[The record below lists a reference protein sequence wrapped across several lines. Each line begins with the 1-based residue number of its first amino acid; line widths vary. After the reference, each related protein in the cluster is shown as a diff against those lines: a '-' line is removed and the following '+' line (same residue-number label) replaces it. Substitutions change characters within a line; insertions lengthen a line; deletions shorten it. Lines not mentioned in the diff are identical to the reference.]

1 MTLRLTISRA
11 ILIFGLVTAL
21 GLGAV
26 IATSVYGLSQ
36 LKVGGPL
43 YNQIKL
49 GNDLIADILPPPEY
63 VIEAYLEATLV
74 LHDPAQLSAHRDR
87 IVQLKK
93 EYDERRDFWVKSDLD
108 PGLKTK
114 LVEKSDSEVRRFWT
128 AIQDG
133 LLPALAKSDSAAAAK
148 SYAEITARYT
158 AHRAIIDDIVKQTND
173 QNAATEVAATGR
185 VSTFTWVLWGVSAAV
200 FLVIGAGIFGVAF
213 GVIRPIAEM
222 TAVMKGL
229 AGGDLNVSVPALS
242 RGDEVGAMARA
253 VQVFRDNALR
263 VQSME
268 QEQAG
273 LKLKAEGER
282 KAVMQ
287 QMADGFDSAIGKII
301 QTVSTASSEL
311 ESSAGQLTK
320 TAEVT
325 QVLSATVASA
335 SEQSSA
341 NAQSAA
347 AAAEEMASSVS
358 EISRQVQDLHK
369 ISREAVSQVE
379 QTNARI
385 SDLAQSASRIGEV
398 VKMISAVAEQTNLL
412 ALNATIEAARAGEA
426 GRGFAVV
433 ASEVKALAA
442 QTAKATE
449 DLGAEAAVGGRVVE
463 LEGVDDAALHGRHD
477 LAARQLRHRETHGL
491 HQIGG
496 QAHGAVLQPLHVRHA
511 LDRPLEPAERLGRHG
526 HDEEALDV
534 DLHDLGLE
542 LFEQLAAAAVVDPAE
557 PLVGVEA
564 EHRAGAEQR
573 GGLVLAVPVHGHRVG
588 AVELAPVH
596 PVEHLE
602 RVDDGPADQVVDLE
616 PGSGH
621 LVDALDVV
629 LGELVE
635 HVLGAPRALHLQG
648 RRLGPRDLWERE
660 RRRPGHGGPG
670 EELAPSRGSSTFVSG
685 HECPPRLGEHG
696 RISTASGRVEPR
708 VGSWV
713 APLLDLHR

>member
-11 ILIFGLVTAL
+11 IFIFGLVTAL

-43 YNQIKL
+43 YDRIKL

-74 LHDPAQLSAHRDR
+74 LHDPAQLAAHRDR

-93 EYDERRDFWVKSDLD
+93 EYDERHAFWVKSDLD
-108 PGLKTK
+108 PVLKTK
-114 LVEKSDSEVRRFWT
+114 LVEKSDGEVRRFWT

-133 LLPALAKSDSAAAAK
+133 LLPALAKADSAAAAK
-148 SYAEITARYT
+148 SYAEITARYA
-158 AHRAIIDDIVKQTND
+158 AHRAIVDDIVKQAND
-173 QNAATEVAATGR
+173 QNAATEVAATER
-185 VSTFTWVLWGVSAAV
+185 VSTFTLLLWGVSAVV
-200 FLVIGAGIFGVAF
+200 FLIVGAGIFGVAF

-229 AGGDLNVSVPALS
+229 AGGNLDVSVPALS
-242 RGDEVGAMARA
+242 RGDEIGAMAKA
-253 VQVFRDNALR
+253 VQIFKENALR

-273 LKLKAEGER
+273 LKLKAEGDR
-282 KAVMQ
+282 KAAMQ

-301 QTVSTASSEL
+301 HTVSTASSEL

-320 TAEVT
+320 TAERT
-325 QVLSATVASA
+325 QVLSATVATA

-341 NAQSAA
+341 NVQSAS
-347 AAAEEMASSVS
+347 AAAEEMAASVS
-358 EISRQVQDLHK
+358 EISRQVQDSHK

-385 SDLAQSASRIGEV
+385 ADLAQSASRIGEV

-449 DLGAEAAVGGRVVE
+449 EISE
-463 LEGVDDAALHGRHD
+463 
-477 LAARQLRHRETHGL
+477 
-491 HQIGG
+491 QIG
-496 QAHGAVLQPLHVRHA
+496 QMQSATNQSVSAI
-511 LDRPLEPAERLGRHG
+511 AEIGGTIGRIA
-526 HDEEALDV
+526 EIS
-534 DLHDLGLE
+534 
-542 LFEQLAAAAVVDPAE
+542 QTIAAAVEEQGATTQEISRNVQQAAQGATQ
-557 PLVGVEA
+557 V
-564 EHRAGAEQR
+564 AGSITDVNR
-573 GGLVLAVPVHGHRVG
+573 GASDTGTASTHVH
-588 AVELAPVH
+588 ELARRCWGRAIISRAKWRNSSRPCARREARLRQKNTQPH
-596 PVEHLE
+596 PFKGV
-602 RVDDGPADQVVDLE
+602 PAYF
-616 PGSGH
+616 
-621 LVDALDVV
+621 
-629 LGELVE
+629 ELM
-635 HVLGAPRALHLQG
+635 
-648 RRLGPRDLWERE
+648 W
-660 RRRPGHGGPG
+660 RPHNRP
-670 EELAPSRGSSTFVSG
+670 PSLPQCT
-685 HECPPRLGEHG
+685 L
-696 RISTASGRVEPR
+696 TA
-708 VGSWV
+708 
-713 APLLDLHR
+713 

>member
-87 IVQLKK
+87 IAQLKK
-93 EYDERRDFWVKSDLD
+93 EYDERHEFWVKSDLD
-108 PGLKTK
+108 PTLKTK
-114 LVEKSDSEVRRFWT
+114 LVEKSHNEVRRFWT
-128 AIQDG
+128 AIQEG
-133 LLPALAKSDSAAAAK
+133 LLPALSKADSAAATK
-148 SYAEITARYT
+148 SYAEIAARYA

-173 QNAATEVAATGR
+173 QNAATEVAATER
-185 VSTFTWVLWGVSAAV
+185 VSMFTLLLWGVSAVV
-200 FLVIGAGIFGVAF
+200 FLIIGAGIFGVAF
-213 GVIRPIAEM
+213 GVIRPIAAM
-222 TAVMKGL
+222 TDVMKGL
-229 AGGDLNVSVPALS
+229 AGGDLDVSVPALS

-253 VQVFRDNALR
+253 VQVFKDNALR

-273 LKLKAEGER
+273 LKLKAEGDR
-282 KAVMQ
+282 KAAMQ

-358 EISRQVQDLHK
+358 EISRQVQDSHK

-385 SDLAQSASRIGEV
+385 ADLAQSASRIGEV

-412 ALNATIEAARAGEA
+412 GAERHDRSGARRRGGTGVCRRRIRGQGACRADRESDRGNQRADRPDAIGDQSVGICDPGNRRHDRPHRGNLAGDRGSRGRAGRHDAGNLAQRAAGRAGRHPGRGQHHRRQPRRDRYRCGIDACARAGPVAAGTEQSSQ
-426 GRGFAVV
+426 GRGG
-433 ASEVKALAA
+433 E
-442 QTAKATE
+442 
-449 DLGAEAAVGGRVVE
+449 
-463 LEGVDDAALHGRHD
+463 
-477 LAARQLRHRETHGL
+477 
-491 HQIGG
+491 I
-496 QAHGAVLQPLHVRHA
+496 P
-511 LDRPLEPAERLGRHG
+511 LDRAR
-526 HDEEALDV
+526 
-534 DLHDLGLE
+534 
-542 LFEQLAAAAVVDPAE
+542 
-557 PLVGVEA
+557 GV
-564 EHRAGAEQR
+564 R
-573 GGLVLAVPVHGHRVG
+573 
-588 AVELAPVH
+588 
-596 PVEHLE
+596 
-602 RVDDGPADQVVDLE
+602 
-616 PGSGH
+616 S
-621 LVDALDVV
+621 
-629 LGELVE
+629 
-635 HVLGAPRALHLQG
+635 
-648 RRLGPRDLWERE
+648 
-660 RRRPGHGGPG
+660 RRPT
-670 EELAPSRGSSTFVSG
+670 L
-685 HECPPRLGEHG
+685 
-696 RISTASGRVEPR
+696 
-708 VGSWV
+708 
-713 APLLDLHR
+713 

>member
-1 MTLRLTISRA
+1 MTVISGARIFPALESIAMTPRLTISRA
-11 ILIFGLVTAL
+11 VLIFGLITAA

-26 IATSVYGLSQ
+26 IATSVYGLAQ

-74 LHDPAQLSAHRDR
+74 LREPAQLSAHRDR
-87 IVQLKK
+87 ITQLKK
-93 EYDERRDFWVKSDLD
+93 EYDERREFWIKSDLD
-108 PGLKTK
+108 PALKAK
-114 LVEKSDSEVRRFWT
+114 LVEKSDQEVRRFWT

-133 LLPALAKSDSAAAAK
+133 LLPALAKGDGAAAAK

-173 QNAATEVAATGR
+173 QNAATEVAATER
-185 VSTFTWVLWGVSAAV
+185 VSTFTLVLWGVSAVV
-200 FLVIGAGIFGVAF
+200 FLIIGAGLFGVAF

-222 TAVMKGL
+222 TKVMKGL
-229 AGGDLNVSVPALS
+229 AGGDLTVTVPALS
-242 RGDEVGAMARA
+242 RDDEVGAMARA
-253 VQVFRDNALR
+253 VQVFRENALR

-268 QEQAG
+268 SEQAS

-282 KAVMQ
+282 KAAVQ
-287 QMADGFDSAIGKII
+287 AMADGFDSAIGKII

-311 ESSAGQLTK
+311 ESSAGRLTK

-325 QVLSATVASA
+325 QMLSATVASA

-358 EISRQVQDLHK
+358 EIGRQVQDSHK

-385 SDLAQSASRIGEV
+385 ADLAQSAGRIGEV
-398 VKMISAVAEQTNLL
+398 VRMIGAVAEQTNLL

-449 DLGAEAAVGGRVVE
+449 EISEQIAQMQSATNQSV
-463 LEGVDDAALHGRHD
+463 
-477 LAARQLRHRETHGL
+477 LAIQE
-491 HQIGG
+491 IGG
-496 QAHGAVLQPLHVRHA
+496 TINRIAEISQAI
-511 LDRPLEPAERLGRHG
+511 
-526 HDEEALDV
+526 
-534 DLHDLGLE
+534 
-542 LFEQLAAAAVVDPAE
+542 AAAVEEQGATTQEISRSVHQAAQGATQ
-557 PLVGVEA
+557 V
-564 EHRAGAEQR
+564 AGSITDVNR
-573 GGLVLAVPVHGHRVG
+573 GATDTGAASTHVHGLAQSLLGQSNHLKG
-588 AVELAPVH
+588 EVEKFLSTV
-596 PVEHLE
+596 
-602 RVDDGPADQVVDLE
+602 
-616 PGSGH
+616 
-621 LVDALDVV
+621 
-629 LGELVE
+629 
-635 HVLGAPRALHLQG
+635 RA
-648 RRLGPRDLWERE
+648 
-660 RRRPGHGGPG
+660 
-670 EELAPSRGSSTFVSG
+670 A
-685 HECPPRLGEHG
+685 
-696 RISTASGRVEPR
+696 
-708 VGSWV
+708 
-713 APLLDLHR
+713 

>member
-1 MTLRLTISRA
+1 MKLRLTISRA

-26 IATSVYGLSQ
+26 IATSVYGLAQ

-74 LHDPAQLSAHRDR
+74 LHDPAQLAAHRDR

-93 EYDERRDFWVKSDLD
+93 EYDERHDFWVKSDLD
-108 PGLKTK
+108 PVLKTK
-114 LVEKSDSEVRRFWT
+114 LVEKSHNEVRRFWT

-133 LLPALAKSDSAAAAK
+133 LLPALAKADSAAAAK

-173 QNAATEVAATGR
+173 QNAATEVAATER
-185 VSTFTWVLWGVSAAV
+185 VSTFTLVLWGVSAAV
-200 FLVIGAGIFGVAF
+200 FLIIGAGIFGVAF

-222 TAVMKGL
+222 TNVMKGL

-242 RGDEVGAMARA
+242 RDDEVGAMARA
-253 VQVFRDNALR
+253 VQVFKENAQR

-268 QEQAG
+268 DEQAS
-273 LKLKAEGER
+273 LKQKAEADR
-282 KAVMQ
+282 KAAMQ

-301 QTVSTASSEL
+301 QTVSSASSEL

-325 QVLSATVASA
+325 QMLSATVAAA

-358 EISRQVQDLHK
+358 EISRQVQDSHK

-385 SDLAQSASRIGEV
+385 ADLAQSASRIGEV

-449 DLGAEAAVGGRVVE
+449 EISE
-463 LEGVDDAALHGRHD
+463 
-477 LAARQLRHRETHGL
+477 
-491 HQIGG
+491 QIGQMQSATNQSVSAIQEIG
-496 QAHGAVLQPLHVRHA
+496 GTIGRI
-511 LDRPLEPAERLGRHG
+511 AEIS
-526 HDEEALDV
+526 
-534 DLHDLGLE
+534 
-542 LFEQLAAAAVVDPAE
+542 QTIAAAVEEQGAATQEISRNVQQAAQGANPGGFQHHRRQSRRDRNRLRVDAC
-557 PLVGVEA
+557 A
-564 EHRAGAEQR
+564 RAGPVPAGTEQPSQGR
-573 GGLVLAVPVHGHRVG
+573 GGEIPLDRARGLRSDLPCFERTIRGDAMPAYPKPSSGSRAALSGPRAVPQRQRQ
-588 AVELAPVH
+588 AC
-596 PVEHLE
+596 
-602 RVDDGPADQVVDLE
+602 
-616 PGSGH
+616 
-621 LVDALDVV
+621 
-629 LGELVE
+629 
-635 HVLGAPRALHLQG
+635 
-648 RRLGPRDLWERE
+648 
-660 RRRPGHGGPG
+660 
-670 EELAPSRGSSTFVSG
+670 VSDNG
-685 HECPPRLGEHG
+685 KCVSAR
-696 RISTASGRVEPR
+696 
-708 VGSWV
+708 
-713 APLLDLHR
+713 

>member
-74 LHDPAQLSAHRDR
+74 LHDPAQLAAHRDR
-87 IVQLKK
+87 IAQLKK
-93 EYDERRDFWVKSDLD
+93 EYDERRDFWIKSDLD
-108 PGLKTK
+108 PVLKTK

-133 LLPALAKSDSAAAAK
+133 LLPALAKGDSAAAAK

-173 QNAATEVAATGR
+173 QNAATEVAATDR
-185 VSTFTWVLWGVSAAV
+185 VTTFTFVLWGVSAAV
-200 FLVIGAGIFGVAF
+200 FLIIGAGIFGVAF
-213 GVIRPIAEM
+213 GVIRPIAQM
-222 TAVMKGL
+222 TDVMKGL
-229 AGGDLNVSVPALS
+229 AGGNLSVSVPALS

-268 QEQAG
+268 AEQAG

-282 KAVMQ
+282 KVAMQ
-287 QMADGFDSAIGKII
+287 QMADGFDSVIGKII
-301 QTVSTASSEL
+301 QTVSSASSEL

-358 EISRQVQDLHK
+358 EISRQVQDSHK
-369 ISREAVSQVE
+369 ISCEAVSQVE

-385 SDLAQSASRIGEV
+385 ADLAQSASRIGEV

-433 ASEVKALAA
+433 ASEVKALAS

-449 DLGAEAAVGGRVVE
+449 EISEQIGQMQSATNQSVSAI
-463 LEGVDDAALHGRHD
+463 
-477 LAARQLRHRETHGL
+477 Q
-491 HQIGG
+491 QIGG
-496 QAHGAVLQPLHVRHA
+496 TIGRIAEISQAIASAVEEQGATTQEISRNVQQAAQGATQVA
-511 LDRPLEPAERLGRHG
+511 GSIT
-526 HDEEALDV
+526 DV
-534 DLHDLGLE
+534 N
-542 LFEQLAAAAVVDPAE
+542 
-557 PLVGVEA
+557 
-564 EHRAGAEQR
+564 RGATDT
-573 GGLVLAVPVHGHRVG
+573 GTASTHVHGLARSLLAQSNHLKG
-588 AVELAPVH
+588 EVEKFLSTV
-596 PVEHLE
+596 
-602 RVDDGPADQVVDLE
+602 
-616 PGSGH
+616 
-621 LVDALDVV
+621 
-629 LGELVE
+629 
-635 HVLGAPRALHLQG
+635 RA
-648 RRLGPRDLWERE
+648 
-660 RRRPGHGGPG
+660 
-670 EELAPSRGSSTFVSG
+670 A
-685 HECPPRLGEHG
+685 
-696 RISTASGRVEPR
+696 
-708 VGSWV
+708 
-713 APLLDLHR
+713 

>member
-63 VIEAYLEATLV
+63 VIEAYLESTLV
-74 LHDPAQLSAHRDR
+74 LHDPARLAAHRDR
-87 IVQLKK
+87 IAQLKK
-93 EYDERRDFWVKSDLD
+93 EYDERHEFWVKSDLD
-108 PGLKTK
+108 PVLKSK

-133 LLPALAKSDSAAAAK
+133 LLPALAKGDSAAAAK

-185 VSTFTWVLWGVSAAV
+185 VSTFTFALWGVSAAV

-213 GVIRPIAEM
+213 GVIRPIAAM
-222 TAVMKGL
+222 TDVMKGL

-253 VQVFRDNALR
+253 VQVFKDNALR

-273 LKLKAEGER
+273 LKQKAEGDR
-282 KAVMQ
+282 KAAMQ

-325 QVLSATVASA
+325 QMLSATVASA

-347 AAAEEMASSVS
+347 AAADEMASSVS
-358 EISRQVQDLHK
+358 EISRQVQDSHK

-385 SDLAQSASRIGEV
+385 ADLAQSASRIGEV

-449 DLGAEAAVGGRVVE
+449 EISE
-463 LEGVDDAALHGRHD
+463 
-477 LAARQLRHRETHGL
+477 
-491 HQIGG
+491 QIGQMQSATNQSVSAIQEIG
-496 QAHGAVLQPLHVRHA
+496 GTIGRIAEISQAI
-511 LDRPLEPAERLGRHG
+511 
-526 HDEEALDV
+526 
-534 DLHDLGLE
+534 
-542 LFEQLAAAAVVDPAE
+542 AAAVEEQGAATQEISRNVQQAAQGATQ
-557 PLVGVEA
+557 V
-564 EHRAGAEQR
+564 AGSITDVNR
-573 GGLVLAVPVHGHRVG
+573 GATDTGAASTHVHGLARSLLGQSNHLKG
-588 AVELAPVH
+588 EVEKFLATV
-596 PVEHLE
+596 
-602 RVDDGPADQVVDLE
+602 
-616 PGSGH
+616 
-621 LVDALDVV
+621 
-629 LGELVE
+629 
-635 HVLGAPRALHLQG
+635 RA
-648 RRLGPRDLWERE
+648 
-660 RRRPGHGGPG
+660 
-670 EELAPSRGSSTFVSG
+670 A
-685 HECPPRLGEHG
+685 
-696 RISTASGRVEPR
+696 
-708 VGSWV
+708 
-713 APLLDLHR
+713 

>member
-11 ILIFGLVTAL
+11 ILIFGLITAL

-63 VIEAYLEATLV
+63 VIESYLEATLV
-74 LHDPAQLSAHRDR
+74 LHDPAQLPAHRDR
-87 IVQLKK
+87 LAQLKK
-93 EYDERRDFWVKSDLD
+93 EYDERWDFWVKSDLD
-108 PGLKTK
+108 PTLKAK
-114 LVEKSDSEVRRFWT
+114 LVEKSDSEVKRFWT
-128 AIQDG
+128 AIEQG
-133 LLPALAKSDSAAAAK
+133 LLPALAKGDSAAAAK

-173 QNAATEVAATGR
+173 QNAATEIAATGR
-185 VSTFTWVLWGVSAAV
+185 VSTFTLILWGVSAAV

-253 VQVFRDNALR
+253 VQVFKDNAQR

-268 QEQAG
+268 SEQVG
-273 LKLKAEGER
+273 LKLKAEGDR
-282 KAVMQ
+282 KAAMQ

-301 QTVSTASSEL
+301 HTVSTASSEL

-325 QVLSATVASA
+325 QMLSATVASA

-358 EISRQVQDLHK
+358 EISRQVQDSHK

-385 SDLAQSASRIGEV
+385 ADLAQSASRIGEV

-449 DLGAEAAVGGRVVE
+449 EISE
-463 LEGVDDAALHGRHD
+463 
-477 LAARQLRHRETHGL
+477 
-491 HQIGG
+491 QIGQMQSATNQSVSAIQEIG
-496 QAHGAVLQPLHVRHA
+496 GTIGRIAEISQAI
-511 LDRPLEPAERLGRHG
+511 
-526 HDEEALDV
+526 
-534 DLHDLGLE
+534 
-542 LFEQLAAAAVVDPAE
+542 AAAVEEQGATTQEISRNVQQATQVAGSITEVNRGATDT
-557 PLVGVEA
+557 GVA
-564 EHRAGAEQR
+564 STH
-573 GGLVLAVPVHGHRVG
+573 VHGLAQSLLGQSNHLKG
-588 AVELAPVH
+588 EVEKFLSTV
-596 PVEHLE
+596 
-602 RVDDGPADQVVDLE
+602 
-616 PGSGH
+616 
-621 LVDALDVV
+621 
-629 LGELVE
+629 
-635 HVLGAPRALHLQG
+635 RA
-648 RRLGPRDLWERE
+648 
-660 RRRPGHGGPG
+660 
-670 EELAPSRGSSTFVSG
+670 A
-685 HECPPRLGEHG
+685 
-696 RISTASGRVEPR
+696 
-708 VGSWV
+708 
-713 APLLDLHR
+713 

>member
-63 VIEAYLEATLV
+63 VIESYLEATLV
-74 LHDPAQLSAHRDR
+74 LHNPAQLPAHRDR
-87 IVQLKK
+87 LAQLKK
-93 EYDERRDFWVKSDLD
+93 EYDERWDFWVKSDLD
-108 PGLKTK
+108 PALKTK

-133 LLPALAKSDSAAAAK
+133 LLPALAKGDSAAAAK

-173 QNAATEVAATGR
+173 QNAATEIAATGR
-185 VSTFTWVLWGVSAAV
+185 VSTFTLLLWGVSAAV

-229 AGGDLNVSVPALS
+229 AGGDLDVSVPALS

-253 VQVFRDNALR
+253 VQVFKDNAQR

-268 QEQAG
+268 AEQAG
-273 LKLKAEGER
+273 LKLKAEGDR
-282 KAVMQ
+282 KAAMQ

-311 ESSAGQLTK
+311 ESSAGQLSK

-358 EISRQVQDLHK
+358 EISRQVQDSHK

-385 SDLAQSASRIGEV
+385 ADLAQSASRIGEV

-449 DLGAEAAVGGRVVE
+449 EISE
-463 LEGVDDAALHGRHD
+463 
-477 LAARQLRHRETHGL
+477 
-491 HQIGG
+491 QIGQMQSATNQSVSAIQEIG
-496 QAHGAVLQPLHVRHA
+496 GTIGRIAEISQAI
-511 LDRPLEPAERLGRHG
+511 
-526 HDEEALDV
+526 
-534 DLHDLGLE
+534 
-542 LFEQLAAAAVVDPAE
+542 AAAVEEQGATTQEISRNVQQAAQGATQ
-557 PLVGVEA
+557 V
-564 EHRAGAEQR
+564 AGSITDVNR
-573 GGLVLAVPVHGHRVG
+573 GATDTGTASTHVHGLARSLLGQSNHLKG
-588 AVELAPVH
+588 EVEKFLSTV
-596 PVEHLE
+596 
-602 RVDDGPADQVVDLE
+602 
-616 PGSGH
+616 
-621 LVDALDVV
+621 
-629 LGELVE
+629 
-635 HVLGAPRALHLQG
+635 RA
-648 RRLGPRDLWERE
+648 
-660 RRRPGHGGPG
+660 
-670 EELAPSRGSSTFVSG
+670 A
-685 HECPPRLGEHG
+685 
-696 RISTASGRVEPR
+696 
-708 VGSWV
+708 
-713 APLLDLHR
+713 